1 MTTQVLDP
9 LRRISPAS
17 SVDGIA
23 DLLASVR
30 RPLSRIFHH
39 YRIAPSDAEDLIQ
52 DSLLILLIQ
61 WDQVKHPTRYLFGTV
76 KLRIFNYLRRRALEQ
91 GTMVAGDPDEI
102 PAHEMLS
109 LLELRWDARR
119 LLGRLSPVAQ
129 RVIALRFGA
138 DLRHREI
145 AAIVGQSEAS
155 VRQILCRSLQRLKR
169 DFEESK
175 PL

>member
-1 MTTQVLDP
+1 MTSQVLDP
-9 LRRISPAS
+9 PRRTSPTS

-23 DLLASVR
+23 ALLREVR
-30 RPLSRIFHH
+30 RPLGKIFHH
-39 YRIAPSDAEDLIQ
+39 HRIAPADAEDLMQ
-52 DSLLILLIQ
+52 DSVLILFNQ
-61 WDQVKHPTRYLFGTV
+61 WDRVKHPTRYLFGTV
-76 KLRIFNYLRRRALEQ
+76 RLRIFNFLRRRALEQ
-91 GTMVAGDPDEI
+91 GTMAAGDPDEI
-102 PAHEMLS
+102 AAHEVLG
-109 LLELRWDARR
+109 LLELRWDAQR

-145 AAIVGQSEAS
+145 AALVGQSEAS

-169 DFEESK
+169 DFEAPK

>member
-1 MTTQVLDP
+1 MKTQVLDP
-9 LRRISPAS
+9 SRRTSPPS

-23 DLLASVR
+23 DLLPSVR
-30 RPLSRIFHH
+30 RPLKKIFHH
-39 YRIAPSDAEDLIQ
+39 YRIAPADAEDLIQ
-52 DSLLILLIQ
+52 DSFLILVNQ
-61 WDQVKHPTRYLFGTV
+61 WDRVKHPTRYLFGTV

-91 GTMVAGDPDEI
+91 EIMAAGDIDEI

-109 LLELRWDARR
+109 LLELRWDARQ

-145 AAIVGQSEAS
+145 AAIVGRSEAS
-155 VRQILCRSLQRLKR
+155 VRQILSRSLQRLKR
-169 DFEESK
+169 DFEGPK